1 MSLLLD
7 NVTSIYKEKKSL
19 WAKQR
24 ETSLTVISEVSHKLL
39 LYWKLSTSVI
49 TAASGAKI
57 KPGFHKTEFH
67 RNWTAQPKERK
78 FWLSTF

>member
-1 MSLLLD
+1 MLLQF
-7 NVTSIYKEKKSL
+7 TKKKKSL

-39 LYWKLSTSVI
+39 LYWKLSMSVI

-57 KPGFHKTEFH
+57 VSGFHKTQFH
-67 RNWTAQPKERK
+67 HNWTAQPKERK
-78 FWLSTF
+78 VILAFNFLAQLW